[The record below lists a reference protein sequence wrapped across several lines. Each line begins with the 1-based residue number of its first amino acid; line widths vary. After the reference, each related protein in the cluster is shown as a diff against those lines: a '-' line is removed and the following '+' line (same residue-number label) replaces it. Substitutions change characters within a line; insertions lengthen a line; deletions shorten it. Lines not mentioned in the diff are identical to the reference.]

1 MEKNNNKCSF
11 AAAGSR
17 LGMLLLCLCALCSHA
32 VAANVQ
38 KAIYCLDNKTL
49 YFVYD
54 ENTYTTGG
62 TYTAD
67 DNSTHTIT
75 AVYENFNGGYNSFYG
90 TLNTRT
96 YLDIDGNEITPTSS
110 IGWSD
115 SPWHYCTHE
124 ATTTIDFQNSF
135 SGFRPTS
142 LEGWFSYSSNLTE
155 IKGGQ
160 NLVTTDVTSMSYT
173 FYNCSKL
180 TTLDVSSWDT
190 GNVTD
195 LTHTFYFCQKLNSLD
210 ISNWNTAKVT
220 TLYNTFSN
228 CTALTSLD
236 VSNWDTANVTDM
248 NSTFSSCSTL
258 TSLDVSGWNTA
269 KVTTMDYLFRNC
281 SSLTLLDINN
291 WNTANVTTLHYTFSG
306 CSKLKTLNVSGWNT
320 AKVTNMNSTFSS
332 CSTLTSLDVSNWDT
346 GNVTDMNSTFF
357 SCSSLRSLNLSRWDT
372 GNVTNLAQTFDGCS
386 SLNYLTLTGW
396 NTEKV
401 TTLFQTFRG
410 CRYVKKLDVSGWN
423 TANVT
428 NMNSTFSSCSTL
440 TSLDVSGWNT
450 AKVTNMSNAFSF
462 CSHLT
467 SLDVSG
473 WNTAKVTD
481 MSGMF
486 SGCTLLTSL
495 TFGQNFSMEEVT
507 SANNAFRNCSKLR
520 YIDFYASDDTD
531 AITSVS
537 RTSGMFNG
545 IPATT
550 VVYLPAGSSDVTT
563 EQNVVYTDGSE
574 LKCPQYY
581 SVDMNGTAYV
591 DIELPHAFKTN
602 RAEYT
607 RTMSNTYGSVVLPYD
622 FTSNENIQAYT
633 LKAEIRGAMYFVDA
647 ATVPAHT
654 PFAFKKIGDAD
665 FTMTDDTENFG
676 ITVEA
681 TKDTNGDPYTTE
693 CTVNITGRGT
703 TYTWGTKG
711 YYVDQTVSDYS
722 DAFYIAS
729 DKFYKAD
736 GTLKMHPHRV
746 TFHGAWLL
754 DDGSASGT
762 SGGAKFYE
770 MSFMDNDDET
780 TLIEA
785 IEAADQHRTQRD
797 AETICDMQGRPS
809 QQLQRGVNI
818 VRMKDGSVRKV
829 VRK

>member
-160 NLVTTDVTSMSYT
+160 NLVTTDVTSMSDT

-210 ISNWNTAKVT
+210 ISNWNTANVT
-220 TLYNTFSN
+220 TLYYTFSD

-248 NSTFSSCSTL
+248 TGIFSSCSGL

-320 AKVTNMNSTFSS
+320 A
-332 CSTLTSLDVSNWDT
+332 
-346 GNVTDMNSTFF
+346 
-357 SCSSLRSLNLSRWDT
+357 
-372 GNVTNLAQTFDGCS
+372 
-386 SLNYLTLTGW
+386 
-396 NTEKV
+396 
-401 TTLFQTFRG
+401 
-410 CRYVKKLDVSGWN
+410 
-423 TANVT
+423 NVT

-450 AKVTNMSNAFSF
+450 AKVTNMSNAFSG
-462 CSHLT
+462 CSH
-467 SLDVSG
+467 
-473 WNTAKVTD
+473 
-481 MSGMF
+481 
-486 SGCTLLTSL
+486 LTSL

>member
-236 VSNWDTANVTDM
+236 VSNWDTA
-248 NSTFSSCSTL
+248 
-258 TSLDVSGWNTA
+258 
-269 KVTTMDYLFRNC
+269 
-281 SSLTLLDINN
+281 
-291 WNTANVTTLHYTFSG
+291 
-306 CSKLKTLNVSGWNT
+306 
-320 AKVTNMNSTFSS
+320 
-332 CSTLTSLDVSNWDT
+332 
-346 GNVTDMNSTFF
+346 NVTDMNSTFF

>member
-75 AVYENFNGGYNSFYG
+75 AVYENFNGGYNSTYG

-110 IGWSD
+110 IGWSY

-160 NLVTTDVTSMSYT
+160 NLVTTDVTSMSDT

-210 ISNWNTAKVT
+210 ISNWNTANVT
-220 TLYNTFSN
+220 TLYYTFSD

-248 NSTFSSCSTL
+248 TGIFSSCSGL

-306 CSKLKTLNVSGWNT
+306 CSKLKKLN
-320 AKVTNMNSTFSS
+320 
-332 CSTLTSLDVSNWDT
+332 
-346 GNVTDMNSTFF
+346 
-357 SCSSLRSLNLSRWDT
+357 
-372 GNVTNLAQTFDGCS
+372 
-386 SLNYLTLTGW
+386 
-396 NTEKV
+396 
-401 TTLFQTFRG
+401 
-410 CRYVKKLDVSGWN
+410 VSGWN

-450 AKVTNMSNAFSF
+450 AKVTNMSNAFSG
-462 CSHLT
+462 CSH
-467 SLDVSG
+467 
-473 WNTAKVTD
+473 
-481 MSGMF
+481 
-486 SGCTLLTSL
+486 LTSL

-809 QQLQRGVNI
+809 QRLQRGVNI